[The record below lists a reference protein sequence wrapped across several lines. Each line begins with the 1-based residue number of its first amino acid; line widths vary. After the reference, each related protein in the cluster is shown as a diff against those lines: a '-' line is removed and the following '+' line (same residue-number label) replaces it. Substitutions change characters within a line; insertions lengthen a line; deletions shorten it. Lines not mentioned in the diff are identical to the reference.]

1 MKRSDPAARTNEY
14 LADQSGCYG
23 TTSRAFC
30 FPPSSDMPTCG
41 WYTHNNGGC
50 DPKCPEGTVEI
61 GSNSM
66 YCNNGR
72 YQAACCTTSPKSMR
86 LYTKGEWGQ
95 YPNCNDTKSCPISDS
110 AKSTDLGMSSSGTG
124 GGACNIDSRTWLNPG
139 LPMRDPEAYYLEKR
153 RLCYDTSDKK
163 ETFSDCEWHTDIGL
177 LPSNS
182 PKGTCRSGCPN
193 YRVRVA
199 MDLYYEGCNQSGNGG
214 ASMCCIPSFSDTIE
228 VENPIF
234 NSYRQALLSYLT
246 NPTCVV
252 SDKDRK
258 HSLILQ
264 DDTENAYIIS
274 TVQGLLLALLAQSR
288 SQSMMDS
295 MEDIWNAKMEDDFKY
310 LKFPELREHVKD
322 LDEYQREGPIVIS
335 ENIVCNPNYWNAR
348 LGN

>member
-1 MKRSDPAARTNEY
+1 
-14 LADQSGCYG
+14 
-23 TTSRAFC
+23 
-30 FPPSSDMPTCG
+30 
-41 WYTHNNGGC
+41 
-50 DPKCPEGTVEI
+50 
-61 GSNSM
+61 
-66 YCNNGR
+66 
-72 YQAACCTTSPKSMR
+72 
-86 LYTKGEWGQ
+86 
-95 YPNCNDTKSCPISDS
+95 
-110 AKSTDLGMSSSGTG
+110 
-124 GGACNIDSRTWLNPG
+124 
-139 LPMRDPEAYYLEKR
+139 MRDPEAYYLEKR

-228 VENPIF
+228 VENPIL